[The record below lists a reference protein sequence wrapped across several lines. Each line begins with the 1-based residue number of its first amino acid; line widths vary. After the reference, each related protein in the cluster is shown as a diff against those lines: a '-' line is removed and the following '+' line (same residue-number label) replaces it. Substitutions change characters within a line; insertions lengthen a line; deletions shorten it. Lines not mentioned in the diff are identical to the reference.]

1 MTIRTFTTVVVVLT
15 MMMLTGG
22 CGGVSDKTYT
32 ALEKQRDDVLAW
44 ARELALVATTA
55 LGAPPENTSESY
67 DGVARSGFS
76 DDFTSFRYDV
86 QADFVTDVQDPLSV
100 LSEELS
106 EYDPTV
112 TGNSLHL
119 TNGDL
124 TATFRTYPKGPGK
137 VGFSVEGTPVE
148 IDYKDIRD
156 WEGFV
161 IGEPVDL
168 H

>member
-1 MTIRTFTTVVVVLT
+1 MTIRTLTTVVVVLT
-15 MMMLTGG
+15 MMMLTEG

-44 ARELALVATTA
+44 ARELAPVATTA
-55 LGAPPENTSESY
+55 LGAPPENASESY
-67 DGVARSGFS
+67 DGVARSGLS
-76 DDFTSFRYDV
+76 DDFTSFKYDV
-86 QADFVTDVQDPLSV
+86 QADFVTEVQDPLRA
-100 LSEELS
+100 LSGQFG

-112 TGNSLHL
+112 TGNTLHL

-124 TATFRTYPKGPGK
+124 TATFQTYPKGPGK
-137 VGFSVEGTPVE
+137 VGFLVEGTPIE
-148 IDYKDIRD
+148 IDYQDIRD

-168 H
+168 G

>member
-1 MTIRTFTTVVVVLT
+1 MA
-15 MMMLTGG
+15 G

-32 ALEKQRDDVLAW
+32 ALEKQREEVLVW
-44 ARELALVATTA
+44 ARELAPVATTT
-55 LGAPPENTSESY
+55 LGAPPENASESY
-67 DGVARSGFS
+67 DGVSRSGLS
-76 DDFTSFRYDV
+76 DDFTSFKYDV
-86 QADFVTDVQDPLSV
+86 QADFVTEIQDPLNA
-100 LSEELS
+100 LSGQLG

-112 TGNSLHL
+112 AGNTLRL

-124 TATFRTYPKGPGK
+124 KATFQTYPKGPSK
-137 VGFSVEGTPVE
+137 VGFLVEGTPIE

-168 H
+168 K